1 MSTKRKLALII
12 GCSYNFS
19 NPPITPKLKGTCND
33 ARHMA
38 SFLKQYCEYK
48 DENIVLMV
56 DDVATIRTTDRY
68 PTRNNIFNQIR
79 TILNNAQPSDE
90 VTFFYAGHGTQQV
103 VSSSSTEE
111 SDRLN
116 EVIVPVDYNIR
127 TGANAITDDTINS
140 LLREFGKSQT
150 QILLIFDCCHSGTMC
165 DLNYTYNYERKTNI
179 FTKSLS
185 SNPRFDP
192 TMDQSF
198 INKPI
203 LSYVIALSGCKDNE
217 VSAEANMTFDGSN
230 SEEGVLTSAFIYSIR
245 TNPTSTKDI
254 FGIVRD
260 MDKYTSKYN
269 QHPVI
274 SSNMDLTTTDPT
286 AKSIFD
292 GAQYVPKS
300 RSDTNDQLNNINPN
314 SVLTNT
320 PLQPLNFN
328 KTKINP
334 MFGSNMSTMIP
345 QKINQSHQWLT
356 PEQIQGLIAQ
366 NQANNN
372 ANKNI
377 KRFTYKSLNQIDLTK
392 FII

>member
-12 GCSYNFS
+12 GCSYNLS

-33 ARHMA
+33 ARHMV
-38 SFLKQYCEYK
+38 SFLKQYCGYR

-56 DDVATIRTTDRY
+56 DDIATIKMTDRF

-79 TILNNAQPSDE
+79 TILNNAQTSDE
-90 VTFFYAGHGTQQV
+90 VTIFYAGHGTQQV
-103 VSSSSTEE
+103 ANSSSTEE
-111 SDRLN
+111 PDRLN

-150 QILLIFDCCHSGTMC
+150 KILLIFDCCHSGTMC
-165 DLNYTYNYERKTNI
+165 DLNYAYYYDRKTNI
-179 FTKSLS
+179 FTKTLS
-185 SNPRFDP
+185 SNPRLDP
-192 TMDQSF
+192 TLDQSF
-198 INKPI
+198 ASKPI
-203 LSYVIALSGCKDNE
+203 VSSVIALSGCKDNE

-230 SEEGVLTSAFIYSIR
+230 SEEGVLTSSFIYSIR

-260 MDKYTSKYN
+260 MDKYTQKYN

-274 SSNMDLTTTDPT
+274 SSNMDLTTTDPV

-292 GAQYVPKS
+292 GSQYVVNP
-300 RSDTNDQLNNINPN
+300 RSEPIQNNNDQPKYIKPSSTNENSFVKGPVAQNKNKQNN
-314 SVLTNT
+314 
-320 PLQPLNFN
+320 PL
-328 KTKINP
+328 
-334 MFGSNMSTMIP
+334 FGSNMSSLIP
-345 QKINQSHQWLT
+345 QKISQSLT
-356 PEQIQGLIAQ
+356 PQQIQNIIAQ
-366 NQANNN
+366 NQQNH
-372 ANKNI
+372 ANKKKI
-377 KRFTYKSLNQIDLTK
+377 TYKSLNQIDLTK